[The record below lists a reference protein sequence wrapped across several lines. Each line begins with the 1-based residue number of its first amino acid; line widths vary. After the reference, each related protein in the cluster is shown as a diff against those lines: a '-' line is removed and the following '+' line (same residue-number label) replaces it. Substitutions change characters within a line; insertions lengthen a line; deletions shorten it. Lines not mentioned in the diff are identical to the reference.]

1 MRYANRLQ
9 QVEMYEVLKTL
20 TSLQEEMLADLSIE
34 DTIVITQWI
43 KTICLFNPSVMLRPD
58 SLIEIGDSIF
68 GSSVITDY
76 VLDLTF
82 RFYTLA
88 GNSNTFALDLATN
101 LAEGLSLD
109 GPDVDYSLIPPEL
122 KQSMPTSLYPNGKQ
136 LTVWNRFLAFIGL
149 YKPVKVV
156 NILLSNK
163 HLVVV
168 FLIHISNTTR
178 RAIEPEPSAL

>member
-1 MRYANRLQ
+1 MQQPNRLSMT
-9 QVEMYEVLKTL
+9 EMYEILKVL
-20 TSLQEEMLADLSIE
+20 TSLQEEMLADLSE
-34 DTIVITQWI
+34 DDSLVISRWI
-43 KTICLFNPSVMLRPD
+43 SNICLFNPSVMLRPD

-88 GNSNTFALDLATN
+88 GNSNTFAQDLATN

-122 KQSMPTSLYPNGKQ
+122 MQSMPTTLYPNGQQ
-136 LTVWNRFLAFIGL
+136 LTLWNRFLAFIGI
-149 YKPVKVV
+149 YKPVTVT

-178 RAIEPEPSAL
+178 RTTAEQPAL